1 MTQQTKK
8 KSVLKPLGDRVFVQ
22 RLQEDESV
30 KGGIFIPDSAKKKQE
45 TATVI
50 SVGAG
55 KLLKDGTF
63 EPMPVKVNDKVLID
77 KYSGQEV
84 TLEDEEYMI
93 VRADDI
99 VAILEE

>member
-8 KSVLKPLGDRVFVQ
+8 KSVFKPLGNRVFVQ

-84 TLEDEEYMI
+84 TVDDQEYII

-99 VAILEE
+99 VAILED

>member
-8 KSVLKPLGDRVFVQ
+8 KSVFKPLGDRVFVQ
-22 RLQEDESV
+22 RLQEEESI
-30 KGGIFIPDSAKKKQE
+30 KGGIFIPDNAKKKQE
-45 TATVI
+45 TAVVI

-55 KLLKDGTF
+55 KLLKDGTV
-63 EPMPVKVNDKVLID
+63 EPIPVKVNDKVLID

-84 TLEDEEYMI
+84 TVNDEEYII

-99 VAILEE
+99 VAILED